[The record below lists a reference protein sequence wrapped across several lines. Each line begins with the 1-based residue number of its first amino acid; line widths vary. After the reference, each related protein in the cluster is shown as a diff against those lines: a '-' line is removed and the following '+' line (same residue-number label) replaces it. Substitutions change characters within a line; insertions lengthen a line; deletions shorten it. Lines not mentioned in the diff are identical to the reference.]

1 MELKHLIDIAYEQA
15 KETYNDQSF
24 TFNQLY
30 DLVSKNDSADFP
42 KQSIGE
48 FYSELL
54 LDPRFT
60 YFGNENWKLREF
72 LSENELKN
80 INSNLY
86 DIADEETSKVS
97 ETYVQEA
104 QKDIDEDFQEDTSA
118 SEELND

>member
-1 MELKHLIDIAYEQA
+1 
-15 KETYNDQSF
+15 
-24 TFNQLY
+24 
-30 DLVSKNDSADFP
+30 
-42 KQSIGE
+42 
-48 FYSELL
+48 L

>member
-60 YFGNENWKLREF
+60 YFGNEN
-72 LSENELKN
+72 
-80 INSNLY
+80 
-86 DIADEETSKVS
+86 
-97 ETYVQEA
+97 
-104 QKDIDEDFQEDTSA
+104 
-118 SEELND
+118 